1 MRLKSVYISQYK
13 NLKDFTLPFDGTSFI
28 DVFVGKNGTGKSNL
42 FEALIEIFR
51 HLYEFDK
58 NKPVIGF
65 DYSIKYEIDR
75 AETEI
80 AWEAGKLR
88 VNGSAR
94 TKMRDT
100 LLPDNLLIYYS
111 GHNTKVDESNLNY
124 QLRLKKHLWG
134 GKEIAHRFIHFD
146 RGYKKL
152 LLTILLAQSFDETI
166 SRIIKEKLDIKEIGN
181 EFVITLK
188 QPSIVNRNFKI
199 DRADEKTLYWGIKGK
214 PKDFL
219 RRLSTCDSAG
229 LRESG
234 FLLKDGKKQTYTYFI
249 DIEKFKTEFK
259 YESVDNLIEYFN
271 SIKIINMIDD
281 IKLEVTLNS
290 DQKQDINGFSDGQFQ
305 SIYLFAL
312 MEAFQD
318 RNCITLLD
326 EPDSFLHPEWQ
337 YEFLKQTK
345 ALSQVSKR
353 KNHVLMSTHSPS
365 TIAAVHKERIKNFE
379 LESSVVKVKNSEKN
393 EIIKSLSAG
402 LITMSEDET
411 IMSISTYLKNTTQ
424 PVLFTEGISDE
435 YILEQAWKKLFRDEL
450 RPFCIQNAY
459 CCKILYALFSRDD
472 LKKDYPD
479 RILFALFDFD
489 AAYHDWNGLKKERDE
504 ITDPFQGLTK
514 KLKDADHYAMLLP
527 VPTIDQI
534 KKQVL
539 NKYDKPW
546 GKGSESHLSIELLFF
561 KEELLGKW
569 FAKRDMPGGGEL
581 VEFTGDKVKFALEY
595 VPKLEE
601 IDFEVFRPMFEFIKG
616 KC

>member
-1 MRLKSVYISQYK
+1 M
-13 NLKDFTLPFDGTSFI
+13 
-28 DVFVGKNGTGKSNL
+28 
-42 FEALIEIFR
+42 
-51 HLYEFDK
+51 
-58 NKPVIGF
+58 
-65 DYSIKYEIDR
+65 
-75 AETEI
+75 
-80 AWEAGKLR
+80 
-88 VNGSAR
+88 
-94 TKMRDT
+94 
-100 LLPDNLLIYYS
+100 
-111 GHNTKVDESNLNY
+111 
-124 QLRLKKHLWG
+124 
-134 GKEIAHRFIHFD
+134 
-146 RGYKKL
+146 
-152 LLTILLAQSFDETI
+152 
-166 SRIIKEKLDIKEIGN
+166 
-181 EFVITLK
+181 
-188 QPSIVNRNFKI
+188 
-199 DRADEKTLYWGIKGK
+199 
-214 PKDFL
+214 
-219 RRLSTCDSAG
+219 STCDSAG

-259 YESVDNLIEYFN
+259 YESVDKLIEYFN

-379 LESSVVKVKNSEKN
+379 LENNIVNVKNSEKN

-402 LITMSEDET
+402 LITLSEDET

-435 YILEQAWKKLFRDEL
+435 YILEQAWKKLFPDKA
-450 RPFCIQNAY
+450 RPFCIHNAFDRNY
-459 CCKILYALFSRDD
+459 LRVLFSRDD
-472 LKKDYPD
+472 IIKNHPG
-479 RILFALFDFD
+479 RTLFALFDFD
-489 AAYHDWNGLKKERDE
+489 DAYGDWNGLLNDKKKSRKERDE
-504 ITDPFQGLTK
+504 ITDPFNGLTA
-514 KLKDADHYAMLLP
+514 KLKDRNHYAMLLP
-527 VPTIDQI
+527 VPKIEKI

-539 NKYDKPW
+539 NEDNEPW
-546 GKGSESHLSIELLFF
+546 EQPHLSIELLFF

-569 FAKRDMPGGGEL
+569 FTMRSTAGGGEL
-581 VEFTGDKVKFALEY
+581 VKFTGDKVKFALEY
-595 VPKLEE
+595 VPKLEKN
-601 IDFEVFRPMFEFIKG
+601 DFEVLRPMFEFIKSKCQEEKEIAVVEG
-616 KC
+616 KS